1 MEQTWINDA
10 LVFVSLGITLVLVVV
25 ALRLFFDLRAARK
38 RKHAQLIP
46 RLKLL
51 PDPGDGRSMRVR
63 LKDGSIHDGLT
74 LSGVMDADAARDAG
88 LPHPLNQ
95 LVCFDRA
102 DGTQVWIDATA
113 IRVLETID
121 KKG

>member
-1 MEQTWINDA
+1 MKEPWVDIA
-10 LVFVSLGITLVLVVV
+10 LVIASVGITLVLVVV

-46 RLKLL
+46 LLKLL
-51 PDPGDGRSMRVR
+51 PDPGDGRVMRVR
-63 LKDGSIHDGLT
+63 LKDGKTYDGLT

-95 LVCFDRA
+95 LVCFERA
-102 DGTQVWIDATA
+102 DGTRVWLDATA
-113 IRVLETID
+113 IRVLEALD
-121 KKG
+121 KKA

>member
-1 MEQTWINDA
+1 VKEPWVDIA
-10 LVFVSLGITLVLVVV
+10 LVIASVGITLVLVVV

-46 RLKLL
+46 LLKLL
-51 PDPGDGRSMRVR
+51 PDPGDGRVMRVR
-63 LKDGSIHDGLT
+63 LKDGKTYDGLT

-95 LVCFDRA
+95 LVCFERA
-102 DGTQVWIDATA
+102 DGTRVWLDATA
-113 IRVLETID
+113 IRVLEALD
-121 KKG
+121 KKA